1 MGHPSKQKSRLL
13 TRATSASVRN
23 AISHNNYSLNE
34 ITGKG
39 LGIRGTQAITDSATN
54 AYANDTYKVNNL
66 FKQVS
71 KADLANEKTNRTDGT
86 VDATTINKTFD
97 SYSNS

>member
-23 AISHNNYSLNE
+23 AITNNNYSLNDV
-34 ITGKG
+34 TRKG
-39 LGIRGTQAITDSATN
+39 LGIRGTQAVTDSATN
-54 AYANDTYKVNNL
+54 AYANDTHKVNNL
-66 FKQVS
+66 FKHNS

-86 VDATTINKTFD
+86 VDATSLHKTFD

>member
-1 MGHPSKQKSRLL
+1 MRPASKQKSRLL

-23 AISHNNYSLNE
+23 AITHNNYSLNE

-54 AYANDTYKVNNL
+54 AYANDNYKVNNL
-66 FKQVS
+66 FKQGS
-71 KADLANEKTNRTDGT
+71 KGDFANEKTNRTDGT
-86 VDATTINKTFD
+86 VDATTMHKTFD
-97 SYSNS
+97 S